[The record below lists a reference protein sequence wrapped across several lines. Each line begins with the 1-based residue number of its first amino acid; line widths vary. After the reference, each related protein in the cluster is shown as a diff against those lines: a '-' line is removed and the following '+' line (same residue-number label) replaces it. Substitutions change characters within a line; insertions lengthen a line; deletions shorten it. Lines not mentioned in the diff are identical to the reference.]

1 MQRWRERE
9 KSIFSLFLCISFFS
23 YYIYFIQKPR
33 VFDFFQY
40 FGNWAHESTLL
51 LFDSS
56 SEPLPYP
63 VVRPLE

>member
-1 MQRWRERE
+1 MERER
-9 KSIFSLFLCISFFS
+9 KNNSLFIPLYPFLSV
-23 YYIYFIQKPR
+23 YIFIQKPR